1 MLILWK
7 RFGQAATMS
16 AGCFAEVFPKLLDNL
31 PQNDLNASIL
41 SVIVEFV
48 VNLQ

>member
-1 MLILWK
+1 MLCNK
-7 RFGQAATMS
+7 FGQAATMS
-16 AGCFAEVFPKLLDNL
+16 ARCFCRMVPKLLDSL
-31 PQNDLNASIL
+31 PQNGLNASIL